1 MSLINPY
8 NNYIRKI
15 LGPYIADVF
24 ARPSGAYRA

>member
-8 NNYIRKI
+8 NNCVRKV

-24 ARPSGAYRA
+24 ARPGGVYRA